1 MSIKKHRLSNMDI
14 REEYEDFVFKKV
26 MLRYS
31 ELESEKIRQENS
43 KNAAPDSETAE
54 KRKKEIKKLIRRNK
68 MKNGLHFFFSASKK
82 VITAAAMVVLAA
94 AVSLGTSVVASAE
107 VRESIADYLYSLNAV
122 RHDTHTSVSA
132 SANKEAFFDLESYG
146 DDCGFAPTFMP
157 EGYEK
162 DEELGQYSYSNGETY
177 FHISQSENGA
187 SHLDTER
194 AQKVEVVRIGESK
207 GILVQKDEITSVTW
221 SCGIWLLSVRGT
233 ATEED
238 IIKVARGL
246 RVNPGMEKEEVVYDW
261 QKYIAFDY
269 FYWEDAWIPTYMP
282 DGYEADYDIKEA
294 VEDFSYIRTVTF
306 DSGTSYIKI
315 EERYSDGLSGYN
327 MTYPIRYNDEIN
339 EYSAEIK
346 TENGITYV
354 LFEPNWYVMIR
365 VYGTAPKEELI
376 KVAES
381 MEYAPIISENSDYDL
396 YNWEGAWITYL
407 PDWYEFEIVDISEEN
422 GKHSFRY
429 EDGEYYVLF
438 EQKKVDAEPFDFTGM
453 GPFDERIID
462 FEHPH
467 AGAAGTMPLTKYQ
480 YDNGTDIAVTYAQT
494 GEVLETEYVF
504 EDTWLRFESNL
515 PLSDFQRVVWNTER
529 KPKTN
534 EFVDVELYDWADS
547 WAPTYMPYGAKLI
560 SAEWIDGIRV
570 HTYELLGKK
579 IILKFSYEETDFG
592 IGEREWEYNFDVTIS
607 GCDAKSCYNLYDDFY
622 SMMTWSN
629 GELYICVEGD
639 YELMSMID
647 IARSIRKIQGNYP
660 LY

>member
-82 VITAAAMVVLAA
+82 VITAAAMIVLAA

-162 DEELGQYSYSNGETY
+162 DEERGQYSYSNGETY
-177 FHISQSENGA
+177 FHILQGENGT
-187 SHLDTER
+187 SSLDTER

-207 GILVQKDEITSVTW
+207 GILVQKDGRTSVTW
-221 SCGIWLLSVRGT
+221 SCGIWLLNISGT
-233 ATEED
+233 ASEED
-238 IIKVARGL
+238 IIKVARGM
-246 RVNPGMEKEEVVYDW
+246 RVNPSIEKEVLNRDT
-261 QKYIAFDY
+261 QKYIRCDC
-269 FYWEDAWIPTYMP
+269 FYWEDAWVPTYMP

-294 VEDFSYIRTVTF
+294 VDDFSYIRTVTF

-315 EERYSDGLSGYN
+315 EERYLDGITGYVV
-327 MTYPIRYNDEIN
+327 TYPRRAYEKIN
-339 EYSAEIK
+339 GHPAEIK
-346 TENGITYV
+346 TEDGITYI
-354 LFEPNWYVMIR
+354 LWEPEWDIMIR
-365 VYGTAPKEELI
+365 VYGTAPEEELI

-381 MEYAPIISENSDYDL
+381 MEYQPYISNVNRYDL
-396 YNWEGAWITYL
+396 FHWKGAWIASL
-407 PDWYEFEIVDISEEN
+407 PEEYELELVDISEEN
-422 GKHSFRY
+422 GKHSFLY
-429 EDGEYYVLF
+429 ENKGFYVLF

-453 GPFDERIID
+453 SPFELYTTD
-462 FEHPH
+462 FDHPD
-467 AGAAGTMPLTKYQ
+467 AGATGTIQLVDIQ
-480 YDNGTDIAVTYAQT
+480 FDNGTAIEVTYAQT
-494 GEVLETEYVF
+494 GEVLETEFVF
-504 EDTWLRFESNL
+504 EDTWIRLESNL
-515 PLSDFQRVVWNTER
+515 PLSDFERVVWNTEP
-529 KPKTN
+529 KPETN
-534 EFVDVELYDWADS
+534 EFVDVELYNWTDS

-560 SAEWIDGIRV
+560 GAEWIDGIRV
-570 HTYELLGKK
+570 HTYELFGKK

-592 IGEREWEYNFDVTIS
+592 IGEREWEEEIETVINGFETKYYYNSYNDIY
-607 GCDAKSCYNLYDDFY
+607 DALIWNTGD
-622 SMMTWSN
+622 
-629 GELYICVEGD
+629 LYICVEGD
-639 YELMSMID
+639 YISNSLIK